1 MKRSI
6 FSLGILL
13 MCCVL
18 LFTGC
23 SATDTTIEYRDG
35 SQTVEL
41 DIEARQSVKLTSFSG
56 TFEPGLSQKVA
67 ASFKNTGDEGIFH
80 TFTLTNLKHN
90 SASDFT
96 QVLKVYDTSASQELT
111 TANYLGT
118 LAELTQ
124 KSSALDTVRLVD
136 YVFMTGEE
144 IADQY
149 PGDLDGAFER
159 KLELTFV
166 MDEAAGNEYQSA
178 NGPVQCSFDINLY
191 AVKP

>member
-23 SATDTTIEYRDG
+23 SSADTTIEYHDG

-41 DIEARQSVKLTSFSG
+41 DIENRQTVKLKSFSG
-56 TFEPGLSQKVA
+56 TFEPGLSQKVTV
-67 ASFKNTGDEGIFH
+67 SFKNIGDEGIFH

-96 QVLKVYDTSASQELT
+96 QVLEVYDTSASQELT

-118 LAELTQ
+118 LAELNQ
-124 KSSALDTVRLVD
+124 KGYLVD
-136 YVFMTGEE
+136 YVFMTGEG

-149 PGDLDGAFER
+149 PGDLGGVFER
-159 KLELTFV
+159 KLELTLV